1 LGRSGL
7 KELKKHKVENDMTE
21 DIHQKPGAS
30 VSSLAIRPRILV
42 VDDEPLILEGL
53 TRLLNARDYE
63 VVPANGGC
71 DALIAIGKQQFDL
84 ILLDLSM
91 PDLNGN
97 EVLRFVADRGVDTP
111 IIVVS
116 GESSID
122 AAIRAIR
129 AGASDF
135 VRKPYEP
142 DELLRRIDNT
152 LARCRLEKENNHILQ
167 RLQQSE
173 KWHRFLVNN
182 SPDFIY
188 TLDPEGRFTFV
199 NDRIESLTGY
209 PRDDL
214 IGQHYSMLIHED
226 DVPRMDH
233 VFNERRAGDRCARN
247 IELRLKCHMGLG
259 RPRLMNGRCKAV
271 ELTATGMYE
280 NDENPFE
287 RRFIGSYGVIKD
299 ISGRKQAEETVHYQ
313 TYHDLLTGLP
323 NRALFRN
330 NLALMLSQNKRN
342 QHTLAVLS
350 LDLDHFKIIN
360 DSLGH
365 GIGDELLLAIGTR
378 LRQCLREGDTLARLG
393 GDEFAI
399 LLPSLLG
406 RSDIE
411 HIGRKIIQ
419 VLSKP
424 VYIKGHEIYASV
436 SIGACVAP
444 DDGDLVDGLIRQAE
458 IAMYQA
464 KTQGRSRLQFWE
476 IGMQAPYSERM
487 QTEADLRRALARNEF
502 VLFYQ
507 PQVDITTGEIKGFEA
522 LLRWWHPQ
530 RGLLTPVDFIPIAEE
545 SGVIVP
551 IGDWVLRQASAQMA
565 EWRKAGFPPVR
576 LSVNISARQLENP
589 DFVDSVMRAIQVYS
603 LDGHQMELEIT
614 ESLLMRDLEANA
626 IKLGR
631 LSATGIRIAID
642 DFGTGYSSF
651 KYLSR
656 FPIHTLKI
664 DQSFI
669 QELDREE
676 NISIVNA
683 MVGMGRGMNLNVVAE
698 GVETRA
704 QLAQLQQ
711 INCHEMQ
718 GYYYSAAISSHEA
731 TLMLAHPFRGFSHDV
746 QAATA

>member
-1 LGRSGL
+1 
-7 KELKKHKVENDMTE
+7 MTE
-21 DIHQKPGAS
+21 ENQIKLSAPIGN
-30 VSSLAIRPRILV
+30 LPIIPRILV

-53 TRLLNARDYE
+53 SRLLAPLNYE
-63 VVPANGGC
+63 VIIAQGGC
-71 DALIAIGKQQFDL
+71 DAIIAIGKQQFDI
-84 ILLDLSM
+84 ILLDLGM
-91 PDLNGN
+91 PDLSGS
-97 EVLRFVADRGVDTP
+97 EVLRFIADRGVSTP
-111 IIVVS
+111 VIVVS

-122 AAIRAIR
+122 GAINALR
-129 AGASDF
+129 AGACDF
-135 VRKPYEP
+135 VRKPYEAE
-142 DELLRRIDNT
+142 ELLRRIDNT
-152 LARCRLEKENNHILQ
+152 LTRSRLEKENNHIMQ

-188 TLDPEGRFTFV
+188 TLDPQGMFTFV
-199 NDRIESLTGY
+199 NDRLEALTGFL
-209 PRDDL
+209 RHEL
-214 IGQHYSMLIHED
+214 LGQHYSILID
-226 DVPRMDH
+226 DDDISRAEN
-233 VFNERRAGDRCARN
+233 VFNERRAGDRSTRN
-247 IELRLKCHMGLG
+247 TELRLKCKAGMR
-259 RPRLMNGRCKAV
+259 RPRLMHGRCKSV

-280 NDENPFE
+280 NDNNPFE
-287 RRFIGSYGVIKD
+287 RRFIGSYGVVKD
-299 ISGRKQAEETVHYQ
+299 ISERKQAEETVHYQ

-330 NLALMLSQNKRN
+330 HLGLLLAQGKRSK
-342 QHTLAVLS
+342 QSLAVLS

-365 GIGDELLLAIGTR
+365 SLGDELLLAIGTR

-399 LLPSLLG
+399 LLPALSEP
-406 RSDIE
+406 SDIE
-411 HIGRKIIQ
+411 PIGRKIIH
-419 VLSKP
+419 VLSEP
-424 VYIKGHEIYASV
+424 VYIKGHEVYVSA

-444 DDGDLVDGLIRQAE
+444 ADSDTVDSLIRQAE
-458 IAMYQA
+458 IAMYHA

-476 IGMQAPYSERM
+476 SGMQAPYSERV

-507 PQVDITTGEIKGFEA
+507 PQVSINTGEITGFEA

-530 RGLLTPVDFIPIAEE
+530 RGLLTPKDFMSIAEE

-565 EWRKAGFPPVR
+565 DWSKAGLPQVR
-576 LSVNISARQLENP
+576 LSVNISARQLESPN
-589 DFVDSVMRAIQVYS
+589 FVDSVMRAVQVYA
-603 LDGHQMELEIT
+603 LNGHHLELEIT

-669 QELDREE
+669 QELEREE

-683 MVGMGRGMNLNVVAE
+683 MVSMGRGMNLNVVAE
-698 GVETRA
+698 GVETQA
-704 QLAQLQQ
+704 QLDQLKA

-718 GYYYSAAISSHEA
+718 GYFYSAPISSHEA
-731 TLMLAHPFRGFSHDV
+731 TLMLAEPFRGFCTSADI
-746 QAATA
+746 ASA

>member
-1 LGRSGL
+1 MIADLHPGLPAQLGSL
-7 KELKKHKVENDMTE
+7 
-21 DIHQKPGAS
+21 S
-30 VSSLAIRPRILV
+30 VRPRVLV

-53 TRLLNARDYE
+53 TRLLATRGYDAF
-63 VVPANGGC
+63 PAQGGC
-71 DALIAIGKQQFDL
+71 DALIAIGKQQFD
-84 ILLDLSM
+84 IVLLDLGM

-97 EVLRFVADRGVDTP
+97 EVLRFIADRGVDTP
-111 IIVVS
+111 VIVVS

-122 AAIRAIR
+122 AAIIALR
-129 AGASDF
+129 AGACDF
-135 VRKPYEP
+135 VRKPYESE
-142 DELLRRIDNT
+142 ELLRRIDNT
-152 LARCRLEKENNHILQ
+152 LTRSRLEKENNHILQ

-188 TLDPEGRFTFV
+188 TLDPQGHFTFV
-199 NDRIESLTGY
+199 NDRLEGLTGFL
-209 PRDDL
+209 RNEL
-214 IGQHYSMLIHED
+214 MGQHYSMLID
-226 DVPRMDH
+226 DDDISRAEN
-233 VFNERRAGDRCARN
+233 VFNERRAGDRSTRN
-247 IELRLKCHMGLG
+247 IELRLKCKSGAI
-259 RPRLMNGRCKAV
+259 RPRLMQGRNKSV

-280 NDENPFE
+280 NDKNPFE
-287 RRFIGSYGVIKD
+287 RRFIGSYGVVKD
-299 ISGRKQAEETVHYQ
+299 ISERKQAEETVHYQ

-330 NLALMLSQNKRN
+330 HLGLLLAQNKRSK
-342 QHTLAVLS
+342 QSLAVLS

-365 GIGDELLLAIGTR
+365 SLGDELLLAIGTR

-399 LLPSLLG
+399 LLPALSEPG
-406 RSDIE
+406 DIE
-411 HIGRKIIQ
+411 PIGRKIIH
-419 VLSKP
+419 VLSEP
-424 VYIKGHEIYASV
+424 VYIKGHEVYVSA

-444 DDGDLVDGLIRQAE
+444 ADSDTVDSLIRQAE
-458 IAMYQA
+458 IAMYHA
-464 KTQGRSRLQFWE
+464 KSQGRSRLQFWE
-476 IGMQAPYSERM
+476 SGMQEPYSERM

-507 PQVDITTGEIKGFEA
+507 PQVNIATGEITGFEA

-530 RGLLTPVDFIPIAEE
+530 RGLLTPKDFISIAEE

-551 IGDWVLRQASAQMA
+551 IGDWVLRQASAQLA
-565 EWRKAGFPPVR
+565 DWSKAGLPLVR

-589 DFVDSVMRAIQVYS
+589 NFVDSVMRAVQVYA
-603 LDGHQMELEIT
+603 LNGHQMELEIT

-669 QELDREE
+669 QELEREE

-683 MVGMGRGMNLNVVAE
+683 MVGMGRGMKLNVVAE
-698 GVETRA
+698 GVETQE
-704 QLAQLQQ
+704 QLDQLQE

-718 GYYYSAAISSHEA
+718 GYFYSAPVSSHEA
-731 TLMLAHPFRGFSHDV
+731 TLMLSQPFRGFSALTDR
-746 QAATA
+746 AIA

>member
-1 LGRSGL
+1 
-7 KELKKHKVENDMTE
+7 MTE
-21 DIHQKPGAS
+21 DIHPKLPLPI
-30 VSSLAIRPRILV
+30 VNLPIRPRILV

-53 TRLLNARDYE
+53 TRLLTARDYE
-63 VVPANGGC
+63 VIAAHSGC
-71 DALIAIGKQQFDL
+71 DALIAIGKQQFD
-84 ILLDLSM
+84 IVLLDLGM
-91 PDLNGN
+91 PDLNGS
-97 EVLRFVADRGVDTP
+97 EVLRFIADRGVTTP
-111 IIVVS
+111 VIVVS
-116 GESSID
+116 GESCID
-122 AAIRAIR
+122 AAINALR
-129 AGASDF
+129 AGAWDF
-135 VRKPYEP
+135 VRKPYEFE
-142 DELLRRIDNT
+142 ELLRRIDNT
-152 LARCRLEKENNHILQ
+152 LTRSRLEKENNHILQ

-188 TLDPEGRFTFV
+188 TLDQQGHFTFV
-199 NDRIESLTGY
+199 NDRLESLTGY
-209 PRDDL
+209 QRKDL
-214 IGQHYSMLIHED
+214 LGQHYSILIDEED
-226 DVPRMDH
+226 ISRAEN
-233 VFNERRAGDRCARN
+233 VFNERRAGDRSTRN
-247 IELRLKCHMGLG
+247 IELSLKCKPGLG
-259 RPRLMNGRCKAV
+259 RPRLMHGRSKSV
-271 ELTATGMYE
+271 ELTATGMYD
-280 NDENPFE
+280 NDQNPFDQ
-287 RRFIGSYGVIKD
+287 RFIGSYGVVKD
-299 ISGRKQAEETVHYQ
+299 ISERKQAEETVLYQ

-330 NLALMLSQNKRN
+330 HLGLLLAQNKRSK
-342 QHTLAVLS
+342 QSLAVLS

-365 GIGDELLLAIGTR
+365 SVGDELLLTIGTR

-399 LLPSLLG
+399 LLPALSEH
-406 RSDIE
+406 RDIE
-411 HIGRKIIQ
+411 PIGRKIIH
-419 VLSKP
+419 VLSEP
-424 VYIKGHEIYASV
+424 VYIKGHEVYVSA

-444 DDGDLVDGLIRQAE
+444 TDSDTVDSLIRQAE
-458 IAMYQA
+458 IAMYHA
-464 KTQGRSRLQFWE
+464 KTRGRSRLQFWE
-476 IGMQAPYSERM
+476 SGMQAPYSERV
-487 QTEADLRRALARNEF
+487 QTESDLRRALARNEF
-502 VLFYQ
+502 ELFYQ
-507 PQVDITTGEIKGFEA
+507 PQVNIASGEITGFEA
-522 LLRWWHPQ
+522 LLRWWHPH
-530 RGLLTPVDFIPIAEE
+530 RGLLMPKDFISIAEE

-565 EWRKAGFPPVR
+565 DWSQAGLPPVR

-589 DFVDSVMRAIQVYS
+589 SFVDSVMRAVQVYA
-603 LDGHQMELEIT
+603 LNGHQMELEIT

-683 MVGMGRGMNLNVVAE
+683 MVSMGRAMNLNVVAE
-698 GVETRA
+698 GVETEA
-704 QLAQLQQ
+704 QLDQLQR

-718 GYYYSAAISSHEA
+718 GYYYSAPVSSQEA
-731 TLMLAHPFRGFSHDV
+731 TRMLSLPFRGFNPNADI
-746 QAATA
+746 ATA